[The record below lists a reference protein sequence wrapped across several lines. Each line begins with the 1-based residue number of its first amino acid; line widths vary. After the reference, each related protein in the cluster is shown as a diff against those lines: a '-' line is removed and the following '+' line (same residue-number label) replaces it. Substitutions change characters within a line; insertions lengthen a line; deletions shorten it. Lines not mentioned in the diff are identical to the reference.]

1 MKQGRK
7 HKDEKGEWD
16 LGCKSVGGEW
26 WGSVLLLGR
35 HLLRF
40 QTHKKTRTKNEKKGI
55 DWRSFLCGDQGGI
68 PREQNRELTT
78 T

>member
-1 MKQGRK
+1 MGLKN
-7 HKDEKGEWD
+7 
-16 LGCKSVGGEW
+16 VGGEW

-40 QTHKKTRTKNEKKGI
+40 RTHKKTRTKDEKGSGL
-55 DWRSFLCGDQGGI
+55 RSFLCGDQGGI